1 MKRRPNL
8 LDNSGAAA
16 AEMALIAPLLLAI
29 LFGSVELGNY
39 FYNEHRL
46 VKAARDGARFAAR
59 QSLSNY
65 SSCSGDVPTPG
76 VAGTVHENTR
86 MMVRKGTLD
95 STAADILPNWASATF
110 SVTMSCSTTLNDGGG
125 GNYALGGI
133 YANTSAPTVVVSA
146 SLPYYPILGVAFGL
160 SSIGASLN
168 ATQSAAVMG
177 L

>member
-1 MKRRPNL
+1 MNWWPLSGNR
-8 LDNSGAAA
+8 GAAA
-16 AEMALIAPLLLAI
+16 AEMALAAPLLLTI

-46 VKAARDGARFAAR
+46 VKAARDGARYAAR
-59 QSLSNY
+59 QSFSNY
-65 SSCSGDVPTPG
+65 SSCSGNVPTPG

-86 MMVRKGTLD
+86 LMVRKGTLD
-95 STAADILPNWASATF
+95 SAATDILPNWESATF
-110 SVTMSCSTTLNDGGG
+110 SVTVSCSTTLSDGGG
-125 GNYALGGI
+125 GNYVLGGI
-133 YANTSAPTVVVSA
+133 YANTNAPTVVVSV
-146 SLPYYPILGVAFGL
+146 SLPYYPVLAAAFGS